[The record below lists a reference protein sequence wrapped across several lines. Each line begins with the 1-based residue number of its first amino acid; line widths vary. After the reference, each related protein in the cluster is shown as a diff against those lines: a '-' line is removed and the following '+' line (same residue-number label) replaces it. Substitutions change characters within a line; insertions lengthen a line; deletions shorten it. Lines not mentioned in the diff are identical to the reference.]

1 MPTADALVILIPV
14 FNDWPA
20 VALLLRKLD
29 SVLEAHHLT
38 AGLLLIDDASSEPPA
53 PDFPGGPFQAIVRT
67 EILELRRNLGHQ
79 RALAIGLAHIHEHI
93 PCEAVLIMDGDGED
107 APEDVPR
114 LLEKYKAEGGRC
126 VVFAQRL
133 KRSESAVFKF
143 CYRLYR
149 YAHLV
154 LTGHAVRVGNFSLVP
169 FAAVQRLVAVEELWN
184 HYAAAVFHARLPRV
198 EVPTHRARR
207 LAGKPR
213 MNFVAL
219 LLHGL
224 SAISVFGDIVGARLL
239 GATAAII
246 LLTLLGLAGVVV
258 VRTTTDLA
266 IPGWATTVAGL
277 LLVVLLQAIMISLI
291 FIFILLNGRKSANFL
306 PIRDYR
312 YFVLR
317 VRSVA

>member
-20 VALLLRKLD
+20 VAILLRNLD
-29 SVLEAHHLT
+29 SVLQAHHLT
-38 AGLLLIDDASSEPPA
+38 ARLLLIDDASSEPPA
-53 PDFPGGPFQAIVRT
+53 PDFPGGPFHAIVRA

-126 VVFAQRL
+126 IVFAQRL
-133 KRSESAVFKF
+133 KRSESAIFKI

-149 YAHLV
+149 YTHLL

-169 FAAVQRLVAVEELWN
+169 FSAVERLVAVDELWN
-184 HYAAAVFHARLPRV
+184 HYAAAVFKARLPRA
-198 EVPTHRARR
+198 EVPTHRAKR

-219 LLHGL
+219 MLHGL

-239 GATAAII
+239 GATVAVI
-246 LLTLLGLAGVVV
+246 LLTLLGLAGVFI
-258 VRTTTDLA
+258 VRTATDLA
-266 IPGWATTVAGL
+266 IPGWATTAAGL

-291 FIFILLNGRKSANFL
+291 FVFIILNGRKSANFL